1 MLDISIVITTFNSE
15 KFIKSCL
22 NSIFAQDYRNLEI
35 IVVDNGS
42 VDSTEI
48 FVKKYRPKIKFLKN
62 IKNRG
67 ASYARNQGIDISC
80 AEYVMCMD
88 SDTYLEKN
96 FLHHLKK
103 VLSNIPPRVCAIS
116 PKILKED
123 SNKIFSCGISI
134 SSIYRAYDVGCDKT
148 DKEFNDSFLIDGPS
162 SCCGIFRRESLERIK
177 DKNGYFDEN
186 FFFLFEDADLA
197 LRLKKRGCMSLFIPQ
212 LLCYHRGNSSS
223 TPQDLRRYL
232 CFRNRIYMILK
243 NNSFKKLPYIFLKS
257 LFYDFFRSLHFSLT
271 NKYAL
276 SAFGDIAN
284 FVKSHYKNGKPH
296 KQKTS

>member
-177 DKNGYFDEN
+177 MRMFDSGAADKTKEAALSFIN
-186 FFFLFEDADLA
+186 LA
-197 LRLKKRGCMSLFIPQ
+197 KEKLSVL
-212 LLCYHRGNSSS
+212 SSS
-223 TPQDLRRYL
+223 S
-232 CFRNRIYMILK
+232 CK
-243 NNSFKKLPYIFLKS
+243 ES
-257 LFYDFFRSLHFSLT
+257 LLGLAD
-271 NKYAL
+271 
-276 SAFGDIAN
+276 
-284 FVKSHYKNGKPH
+284 FVKERGFNDKSK
-296 KQKTS
+296 